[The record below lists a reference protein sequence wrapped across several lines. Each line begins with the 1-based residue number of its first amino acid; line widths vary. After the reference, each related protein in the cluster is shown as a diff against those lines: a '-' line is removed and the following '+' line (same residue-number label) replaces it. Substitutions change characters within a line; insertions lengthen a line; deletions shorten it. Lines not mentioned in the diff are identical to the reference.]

1 MSAFLARARK
11 ACAGEVGAVLCEHA
25 MLSLP
30 AACEV
35 AT

>member
-1 MSAFLARARK
+1 MSASFARARK

-25 MLSLP
+25 MRSLS